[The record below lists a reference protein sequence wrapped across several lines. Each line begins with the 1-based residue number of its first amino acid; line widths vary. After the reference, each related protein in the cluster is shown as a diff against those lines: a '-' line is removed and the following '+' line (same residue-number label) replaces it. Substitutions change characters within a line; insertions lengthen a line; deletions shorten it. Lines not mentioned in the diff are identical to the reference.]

1 MSYGLIYTIPFMT
14 LENDPCVI
22 NIEEKDYTGVSIEL
36 QAGETPFTIDVE
48 DEDFIYTPTRFSTA
62 KISIAGNDYL
72 MNLSTT
78 SYQQHRVTLL
88 KNGVVKWCGFVKPET
103 YTQDYTSTTFILEIE
118 CISSLSTLEYI
129 DYSKR
134 GDTLQFVSLWYL
146 LQKCITSSNGNYSS
160 VYIPYVYSD
169 SADNYT
175 TKTKNILDSML
186 ISEQN
191 FFDEDGKAMKLKEI
205 LESICKILA
214 WTCVDF
220 KGSIYFVDCDHM
232 GDYWIYDGAL
242 TTKSGTYT
250 PNTLI
255 VQNIGFKGGDHTLD
269 IIGGYTKC
277 TVKDSNYN
285 VGDIFPEQ
293 KYYRVLKK
301 VGEINNNNFTWG
313 FQPDF
318 VGVLGSIGDANADG
332 YLFDSIV
339 ETYTQIYNTLN
350 YSDTIPELSSY
361 IGKIVSYLY
370 LGSFIVRNTFA
381 SYKLNQF
388 GEASWTTGSIAYDNC
403 IALYL
408 KSAKAY
414 GEKSLKDE
422 YTLPDNLDLLSFK
435 NQLPLSAYADGCFYL
450 TGSVAASKDKKVH
463 SYNTNCGSNT
473 DITFTMMLKIGD
485 YYWNGLTWTTT
496 ESKFTIKIEKEE
508 SYTEYRGFPETKTFG
523 MPYSSASGYI
533 IPLPSTPIFGSPEFH
548 LYTPTVDDEVSAVYI
563 KDFKLTFSK
572 SDGVTSA
579 ESSSGTDR
587 TYENVVN
594 SDYVNELDEI
604 ELKIS
609 SYNEDGACYSKLT
622 LGNDYLKDNLYS
634 AIESKL
640 VRLEESLIK
649 RIINRYDHTRLKLTQ
664 QINNSDDLNPI
675 SILSDNY
682 IVNKKFIISGG
693 TITVGLN
700 KFECK
705 MIER

>member
-22 NIEEKDYTGVSIEL
+22 KIEEKDYIGSSTEL
-36 QAGETPFTIDVE
+36 QAGETPLTIDVE
-48 DEDFIYTPTRFSTA
+48 DEDFLYTPTRFSTA
-62 KISIAGNDYL
+62 KISIVGNDYL

-88 KNGVVKWCGFVKPET
+88 KNGVVQWCGFVKPET

-146 LQKCITSSNGNYSS
+146 LQKCIASSNGNYSS

-175 TKTKNILDSML
+175 AKTKNILDNML

-232 GDYWIYDGAL
+232 GDYWIYDGTL

-250 PNTLI
+250 PNALI

-269 IIGGYTKC
+269 ILGGYTKV
-277 TVKDSNYN
+277 TLKDSNYP
-285 VGDIFPEQ
+285 VGSIFPE
-293 KYYRVLKK
+293 
-301 VGEINNNNFTWG
+301 ETWNAVAKFLGSQLISPHAIYVEGG
-313 FQPDF
+313 FQIQVDQPPKAYKVFDYTSNGILSGTYTSGDYQTTRSF
-318 VGVLGSIGDANADG
+318 FLGSRLVRICDVTDQNVDINYDDCIEIDIKSMKLQDG
-332 YLFDSIV
+332 ERSKFDIYYLLGNNELFTFNSHLPCAAYFGGCMYISGQVAQSTDLMNH
-339 ETYTQIYNTLN
+339 IYNSSNGTSKNVRLVCK
-350 YSDTIPELSSY
+350 LS
-361 IGKIVSYLY
+361 IGNK
-370 LGSFIVRNTFA
+370 
-381 SYKLNQF
+381 
-388 GEASWTTGSIAYDNC
+388 
-403 IALYL
+403 
-408 KSAKAY
+408 
-414 GEKSLKDE
+414 
-422 YTLPDNLDLLSFK
+422 
-435 NQLPLSAYADGCFYL
+435 
-450 TGSVAASKDKKVH
+450 
-463 SYNTNCGSNT
+463 
-473 DITFTMMLKIGD
+473 
-485 YYWNGLTWTTT
+485 YWNGTYWSDSETTFDVLVT
-496 ESKFTIKIEKEE
+496 GKSKGYNAIDN
-508 SYTEYRGFPETKTFG
+508 TKKLS
-523 MPYSSASGYI
+523 MAYSGVSGYI
-533 IPLPSTPIFGSPEFH
+533 IQMPDTPLTGEVKFSM
-548 LYTPTVDDEVSAVYI
+548 YTPSCDDENVTAVII
-563 KDFKLTFSK
+563 KDFSLKFKKNDGQVGITS
-572 SDGVTSA
+572 SDS
-579 ESSSGTDR
+579 DR

-594 SDYVNELDEI
+594 SEYVNELDEI

-622 LGNDYLKDNLYS
+622 LENNYLKDNLYS

-675 SILSDNY
+675 CILSDNY

-693 TITVGLN
+693 TINVGLN
-700 KFECK
+700 EFECK